1 MKATKASTMDQRG
14 MSVSSSLTEKDELE
28 SPRAMLTKNT
38 LVEVRQQ
45 FRISELLKI
54 IDFYEQLF
62 IESAAKSVANISNE
76 PWNPNAKSHDDR
88 GAWFHRLL
96 GSAKKRGTGSPV

>member
-54 IDFYEQLF
+54 IDFLGAVVYRKRCKICREYF
-62 IESAAKSVANISNE
+62 YRTISTE
-76 PWNPNAKSHDDR
+76 P
-88 GAWFHRLL
+88 
-96 GSAKKRGTGSPV
+96 